1 MSESLPASARRAGG
15 AKKARVK
22 KQASTEDVTRP
33 AVAHN
38 PKKQPLSSSA
48 RLFLA
53 MLFVIG
59 VVIAVAVGITSWHTS
74 SVSDEALRADMQR
87 LPENFV
93 AYKRELETRLL
104 ATTKALAEQPGT
116 KALYA
121 SEVSTETRA
130 DWARDMRRTLEATA
144 IFLFGPQAVLL
155 ARAGNGAGKT
165 GDDFRDVGWVS
176 GPLASGDPAAATI
189 REDYRPAIVGA
200 VPVRTTDQAHID
212 GVLAT
217 AFAIDGDRLLAMQS
231 AMRASVAFV
240 YDADPSSTTPKA
252 TLTLA
257 SRDFAGEDL
266 LEELADEPTFAQLL
280 RRGGVFG
287 PADVHA
293 KAGDLIVVGV
303 PVRSAS
309 GAMLGAFLL
318 TRSRDAE
325 GAAFRAIR
333 RVIAYSGLMAIAV
346 ALPLAW
352 LMGRG
357 MSRPVEQLA
366 RAATTIRDGGLEVE
380 LPEGG
385 AEEVRALSRAFAS
398 LVVELRQKQELERML
413 AAATR
418 PDQQHGLDP
427 IRVNERYEVFERIG
441 QGGRGTV
448 MRAYDRQAEEY
459 VALKLLTPSADG
471 TPDDQVSSFKRELRV
486 GRKISHANVVRV
498 HDIGEWQGQMFI
510 SMELLAGTTLAQLI
524 KAQGPL
530 AFGPGLQI
538 VKQICRGLI
547 AVHDA
552 GIIHRDLK
560 PQNVMV
566 LQSGV
571 VKLMDFGIS
580 RHVDTQVG
588 GAATTAGTPVYM
600 SPEQFGSDPLDVR
613 SDVYALGTLIYEV
626 FTGAPP
632 FRGTSLEEIRN
643 QQMSAAPVPPS
654 QKRVDIPERLE
665 RLIMMSLSKRRS
677 HRPGT
682 VKDVYAA
689 LQRVSSDLEDE
700 Q

>member
-1 MSESLPASARRAGG
+1 
-15 AKKARVK
+15 
-22 KQASTEDVTRP
+22 
-33 AVAHN
+33 
-38 PKKQPLSSSA
+38 
-48 RLFLA
+48 

-59 VVIAVAVGITSWHTS
+59 VVIAVAVGITSWQTS
-74 SVSDEALRADMQR
+74 SVSDETLRAEMQR

-93 AYKRELETRLL
+93 AYKRELEIRLL

-116 KALYA
+116 KALFA
-121 SEVSTETRA
+121 SQVSTETRA

-144 IFLFGPQAVLL
+144 IFLFGPQAKLL
-155 ARAGNGAGKT
+155 ARAGAGTGKT

-176 GPLASGDPAAATI
+176 GPLSNGEPAAATI
-189 REDYRPAIVGA
+189 REDFRAAIVAA
-200 VPVRTTDQAHID
+200 VPVRSTDQAHID

-217 AFAIDGDRLLAMQS
+217 AYAIDGDRLLAMQS
-231 AMRASVAFV
+231 SMRAAVAFV
-240 YDADPSSTTPKA
+240 YDAEPNAPQPKA

-257 SRDFAGEDL
+257 SRDFAGDDL
-266 LEELADEPTFAQLL
+266 VEQLSRAPAFAQLL

-287 PADVHA
+287 PADIHTKV
-293 KAGDLIVVGV
+293 GDLIVVGV

-333 RVIAYSGLMAIAV
+333 RVIVYSGLMAIAV

-352 LMGRG
+352 LMGRS
-357 MSRPVEQLA
+357 MSRPVERLA
-366 RAATTIRDGGLEVE
+366 RAATTLRDGGFDVD
-380 LPEGG
+380 LPPGG

-418 PDQQHGLDP
+418 PNQQRGLDP
-427 IRVNERYEVFERIG
+427 IRVGERYEVFERIG

-459 VALKLLTPSADG
+459 VAMKLLTPNAEVGDEEMVAG
-471 TPDDQVSSFKRELRV
+471 FKRELRLS
-486 GRKISHANVVRV
+486 RKISHANVVRV

-524 KAQGPL
+524 KSNGPL
-530 AFGPGLQI
+530 DLGPGLQV
-538 VKQICRGLI
+538 VKQICRGLA
-547 AVHDA
+547 AVHEM

-566 LQSGV
+566 LQSGL

-588 GAATTAGTPVYM
+588 GATSTSGTPAYM
-600 SPEQFGSDPLDVR
+600 SPEQFGSEPLDVR
-613 SDVYALGTLIYEV
+613 SDIYALGVLLYEV

-632 FRGTSLEEIRN
+632 FRGATIEDIRG
-643 QQMSAAPVPPS
+643 QQLTVPPVLPS
-654 QKRVDIPERLE
+654 QRRADLPERLE
-665 RLIMMSLSKRRS
+665 RLIMMALAKRRS
-677 HRPGT
+677 QRPGA

-689 LQRVSSDLEDE
+689 LQRVSSDLEDDS
-700 Q
+700 